1 MKVINIYIR
10 NVVCYFRYSLSLFCL
25 VMNTDIQGQKGKIRP
40 WDTEERLCCVKDK
53 RIKKKSQ
60 TPKSVKTALNICGK
74 SNKICNK
81 IKLAVM

>member
-1 MKVINIYIR
+1 MGHRGEIVLCER
-10 NVVCYFRYSLSLFCL
+10 
-25 VMNTDIQGQKGKIRP
+25 QK
-40 WDTEERLCCVKDK
+40 D
-53 RIKKKSQ
+53 KKKSQ